1 MKMLKS
7 FGQLAAFV
15 ALMTVLVVAPARAD
29 DLWTVSNIQ
38 VDATGTSPS
47 SAKDA
52 ALAQGRQTAWNQ
64 LFRRLTPA
72 NEWARQPQITPQELE
87 LLVKS
92 FDIANERHS
101 STRYL
106 ATVTYL
112 FNPTTVRSSLRKYG
126 MQYSESTAK
135 PVLVIP
141 LTANAWSPDST
152 WAQAWT
158 ATARGGHLVPIV
170 VPVGDVA
177 EMQLLTG
184 AANAADWA
192 TVKPLADRYNAGIVL
207 IANAAR
213 SAGGLQV
220 SLTQIKPDG
229 HAQRAATYAPQP
241 KEDDLTLSTRA
252 AATIVDGVQEDW
264 KRSTSVDYGAQTS
277 LTANVAFTS
286 LNEWVGIKKDL
297 DSVRLIQNILVDEL
311 NLQGARL
318 RFDYVGKVDQLQ
330 TALAQANLYLT
341 PDATGTY
348 ILSRSAVAAPSPAP
362 AAVP

>member
-7 FGQLAAFV
+7 FGQSVAVIGLFV
-15 ALMTVLVVAPARAD
+15 VLTLLPARAD

-47 SAKDA
+47 TAKDA
-52 ALAQGRQTAWNQ
+52 ALAQGRLVAWTQ

-72 NEWARQPQITPQELE
+72 NEWTRQPVLAPAELE
-87 LLVKS
+87 VLVKS

-106 ATVTYL
+106 ATVTFI
-112 FNPTTVRSSLRKYG
+112 FNPVSVRAALRKSG
-126 MQYSESTAK
+126 MQFSESTAK

-141 LTANAWSPDST
+141 LMGNSWAPEST
-152 WAQAWT
+152 WSQAW
-158 ATARGGHLVPIV
+158 ASTARGGRLVPIV

-177 EMQLLTG
+177 EMQQLS
-184 AANAADWA
+184 AAASAADWQA
-192 TVKPLADRYNAGIVL
+192 VKPLADRYNAGAVIV
-207 IANAAR
+207 ANAAR
-213 SAGGLQV
+213 SGSTLQV
-220 SLTQIKPDG
+220 NLTQIKPDG
-229 HAQRAATYAPQP
+229 RAQRAANYTPQTG
-241 KEDDLTLSTRA
+241 ENDLALSTRVA
-252 AATIVDGVQEDW
+252 GTIADSVQEDW

-277 LTANVAFTS
+277 LTANVAFGTLS
-286 LNEWVGIKKDL
+286 EWIGIRKDL

-330 TALAQANLYLT
+330 AALSQANLYLT
-341 PDATGTY
+341 PDANGTW
-348 ILSRSAVAAPSPAP
+348 ILSRNAAAPSPAP

>member
-1 MKMLKS
+1 MKILKF
-7 FGQLAAFV
+7 FGQLAAVFGLLV
-15 ALMTVLVVAPARAD
+15 AFALVPARAD
-29 DLWTVSNIQ
+29 DLWTVSNIS
-38 VDATGTSPS
+38 VDATGASPS
-47 SAKDA
+47 TAKDA
-52 ALAQGRQTAWNQ
+52 ALAQGRQAAWTQ

-72 NEWARQPQITPQELE
+72 TEWARQPQLTPDELE
-87 LLVKS
+87 QMVKS

-112 FNPTTVRSSLRKYG
+112 FNATAVRSALRKYG

-141 LTANAWSPDST
+141 LMGNAWAPESAWS
-152 WAQAWT
+152 QAWA

-177 EMQLLTG
+177 EMQLLSSI
-184 AANAADWA
+184 ASAADWGA
-192 TVKPLADRYNAGIVL
+192 VKPLADRYNAGGVL

-213 SAGGLQV
+213 SGGALQV
-220 SLTQIKPDG
+220 TLTQIKPDG
-229 HAQRAATYAPQP
+229 RAQRASSFTPQNR
-241 KEDDLTLSTRA
+241 EDDLALSTRA
-252 AATIVDGVQEDW
+252 AATIADTVQEDW

-277 LTANVAFTS
+277 LTAVVTFSTLAD
-286 LNEWVGIKKDL
+286 WIGMRRDL
-297 DSVRLIQNILVDEL
+297 DSVRLVQNILVDEL
-311 NLQGARL
+311 TLQGARL
-318 RFDYVGKVDQLQ
+318 HFDYVGKIDQLQ

-341 PDATGTY
+341 PDANGTW
-348 ILSRSAVAAPSPAP
+348 ILSRNAAPAPSPAP

>member
-1 MKMLKS
+1 MNMLKTL
-7 FGQLAAFV
+7 GQSAAVVGLFVVLA
-15 ALMTVLVVAPARAD
+15 LLPARAD

-47 SAKDA
+47 TAKDA
-52 ALAQGRQTAWNQ
+52 ALAQGRQVAWTQ

-72 NEWARQPQITPQELE
+72 NEWSRQPPLTPAELE
-87 LLVKS
+87 VMVKS

-106 ATVTYL
+106 ATVSYN
-112 FNPTTVRSSLRKYG
+112 FNPTSVRTSLRKYG
-126 MQYSESTAK
+126 MQFSESTAK

-141 LTANAWSPDST
+141 LMGSAWQPDSP
-152 WAQAWT
+152 WSQAW
-158 ATARGGHLVPIV
+158 ASTARSGRLVPIV

-177 EMQLLTG
+177 EMQTLSS
-184 AANAADWA
+184 AANAADWGA
-192 TVKPLADRYNAGIVL
+192 VKPLADRYNAGAVL
-207 IANAAR
+207 VANAAR
-213 SAGGLQV
+213 SGGALQV
-220 SLTQIKPDG
+220 TLTQIKPDG
-229 HAQRAATYAPQP
+229 RAQRASTFTAQSG
-241 KEDDLTLSTRA
+241 ENDLALSTRA
-252 AATIVDGVQEDW
+252 AATIADSVQEDW

-277 LTANVAFTS
+277 LTANVAFAS
-286 LNEWVGIKKDL
+286 LSEWIGIKRDL

-330 TALAQANLYLT
+330 TALTQANLYLT
-341 PDATGTY
+341 PNANGTW
-348 ILSRSAVAAPSPAP
+348 ILSRNAAAAPSPAP

>member
-7 FGQLAAFV
+7 LGQLAALV
-15 ALMTVLVVAPARAD
+15 AVWAVLGLMPARAD
-29 DLWTVSNIQ
+29 DVWTVSNIQ

-52 ALAQGRQTAWNQ
+52 ALAQGRQAAWAQ

-72 NEWARQPQITPQELE
+72 SEWSRQPPLTPDELE

-106 ATVTYL
+106 ATVSYL
-112 FNPTTVRSSLRKYG
+112 FNPATVRTSLKKYG
-126 MQYSESTAK
+126 LQYSESTAK

-141 LTANAWSPDST
+141 LTGSVWTPDSAWS
-152 WAQAWT
+152 QAWT
-158 ATARGGHLVPIV
+158 ATAQQGRLVPIV

-177 EMQLLTG
+177 DMQSVST
-184 AANAADWA
+184 AATAADWTA
-192 TVKPLADRYNAGIVL
+192 VKPLADRYNAGAVIV
-207 IANAAR
+207 ANAAR
-213 SAGGLQV
+213 GPGGLQV
-220 SLTQIKPDG
+220 TLTQFKPEG
-229 HAQRAATYAPQP
+229 RSQRASNYVPQP
-241 KEDDLTLSTRA
+241 KEDDLALSTRA
-252 AATIVDGVQEDW
+252 ATTIADSVQEDW

-277 LTANVAFTS
+277 LTADVAFSS
-286 LNEWVGIKKDL
+286 LAEWVGIKKDL

-311 NLQGARL
+311 NLQGAKL

-330 TALAQANLYLT
+330 AALAQANLYLT
-341 PDATGTY
+341 PDANGTY
-348 ILSRSAVAAPSPAP
+348 ILSRSAGAAPSPAP

>member
-1 MKMLKS
+1 MKMLMS
-7 FGQLAAFV
+7 FRRLAAFV
-15 ALMTVLVVAPARAD
+15 ALLIGFGLAPAHAD
-29 DLWTVSNIQ
+29 DLWTISNIQ

-47 SAKDA
+47 TAKDA
-52 ALAQGRQTAWNQ
+52 ALAQGRQVAWVQ

-72 NEWARQPQITPQELE
+72 SEWARQPQLTPDELE

-112 FNPTTVRSSLRKYG
+112 FNPATVRTALRKYG

-141 LTANAWSPDST
+141 LMANAWVPDSP
-152 WAQAWT
+152 WSQAWA
-158 ATARGGHLVPIV
+158 ATAREGHLVPIV
-170 VPVGDVA
+170 VPVGDAA
-177 EMQLLTG
+177 EMQLLT
-184 AANAADWA
+184 AAGTAGDWNA
-192 TVKPLADRYNAGIVL
+192 VKPLADRYNAGTVL
-207 IANAAR
+207 VANAAR
-213 SAGGLQV
+213 GAGGLQV
-220 SLTQIKPDG
+220 ALTQIKPDG
-229 HAQRAATYAPQP
+229 HAQRSANYAPQG
-241 KEDDLTLSTRA
+241 KEDDLSLSTRA
-252 AATIVDGVQEDW
+252 ASTIADSVQEDW

-277 LTANVAFTS
+277 LTATVAFAS
-286 LNEWVGIKKDL
+286 LNDWIGIKKDL

-330 TALAQANLYLT
+330 TALGQVNLYLT
-341 PDATGTY
+341 PDANGTY
-348 ILSRSAVAAPSPAP
+348 ILSRSAGAAPSPAP